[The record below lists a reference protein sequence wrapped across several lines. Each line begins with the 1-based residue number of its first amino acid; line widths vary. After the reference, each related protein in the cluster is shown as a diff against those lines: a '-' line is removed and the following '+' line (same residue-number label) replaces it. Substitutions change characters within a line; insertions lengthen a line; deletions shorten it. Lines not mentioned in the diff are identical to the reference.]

1 MMTIGLTL
9 ALIVLVFIYPEQY
22 AETFRNAVTM
32 VVTFYFAHQREKG
45 DTVWETSQNTLTSQN
60 SNAPAADESSSTN
73 PSSSV

>member
-1 MMTIGLTL
+1 MMTIGLTV

-45 DTVWETSQNTLTSQN
+45 DTVWETSQNTSTTLN
-60 SNAPAADESSSTN
+60 SDVPAADESS
-73 PSSSV
+73 